1 MFRLENRS
9 CRIVPSSNTWLYTFS
24 YIVQTRINLWLYQH
38 GWKIIYFIVSSILNR
53 VYIYI
58 YIKYVPESPTL
69 KLYYILSIFFLQI
82 VKIRNYEHKNFL
94 NFLG

>member
-9 CRIVPSSNTWLYTFS
+9 CCIVPSSNTWLYTFS
-24 YIVQTRINLWLYQH
+24 YIAQTRINLWLYQH
-38 GWKIIYFIVSSILNR
+38 GWKIIYFIVSFNFKS
-53 VYIYI
+53 YI

-69 KLYYILSIFFLQI
+69 KLYYILSILFLQI